1 MIGVTNDEK
10 VFHGSME
17 KTTVRKRGDTIE
29 QKKTEEKKRLIISFF
44 FWRVFRSIRKY

>member
-10 VFHGSME
+10 VFNGSME

-29 QKKTEEKKRLIISFF
+29 QKKNRRKEEIDNFFF
-44 FWRVFRSIRKY
+44 FWGGF